1 MRKYMLLAMLYAA
14 NAALAQNFPSKP
26 IRVIVPFPPGGG
38 TDIVARTV
46 TPKMAEILGQPFIV
60 ENRAGAGGNIG
71 TEVVAKSPADG
82 YTLLVASASTAI
94 NTTLVPNLSWD
105 IARDFSPVV
114 LMVVNNH
121 LLAAHP
127 SVPANNVRELLA
139 LAKAKPGFVTYASY
153 GPGSSA
159 QLTAELFKMMA
170 HVDLLHVPYKGAAP
184 AVNDLLGGQVN
195 IIFADVAA
203 LLPHIKSGKLKA
215 LGIAST
221 KRFEGLPDVPT
232 IAESGVPGFEAGGFL
247 GLIAPAGT
255 PRPVIDELN
264 AAARKSLAMP
274 DVRER
279 LLALAS
285 PPVGGTP
292 DSAIVGTSG
301 SPSKRLS
308 EPMPRA
314 FSLPDLMCGSSA
326 ATSAKMMF
334 TCPPRRSFTAGAAPL

>member
-1 MRKYMLLAMLYAA
+1 MPKHLFLAVLFVAH
-14 NAALAQNFPSKP
+14 AALAQTFPSKP
-26 IRVIVPFPPGGG
+26 VRVVVPFPPGGG

-46 TPKMAEILGQPFIV
+46 TPKMAEILGQPFV
-60 ENRAGAGGNIG
+60 VDNRAGAGGNIG
-71 TEVVAKSPADG
+71 TDQVAKSPADG

-94 NTTLVPNLSWD
+94 NTTLTPKQSPDLL
-105 IARDFSPVV
+105 RDFAPIV
-114 LMVVNNH
+114 LLVVNNH

-139 LAKAKPGFVTYASY
+139 LAKAKPGSITYASY

-159 QLTAELFKMMA
+159 HLTAELFKMMA

-215 LGIAST
+215 LGIGSP

-247 GLIAPAGT
+247 GLVAPAGT
-255 PRPVIDELN
+255 PPAVIDALN
-264 AAARKSLAMP
+264 SAAQKSLAMP

-279 LLALAS
+279 LMALAS
-285 PPVGGTP
+285 PPMGGTP
-292 DSAIVGTSG
+292 DEFGRYM
-301 SPSKRLS
+301 KR
-308 EPMPRA
+308 EVDKWARVIRA
-314 FSLPDLMCGSSA
+314 ADIKA
-326 ATSAKMMF
+326 E
-334 TCPPRRSFTAGAAPL
+334 

>member
-1 MRKYMLLAMLYAA
+1 VLMQRLFIILALIASD
-14 NAALAQNFPSKP
+14 AALAQTYPAKP
-26 IRVIVPFPPGGG
+26 VRVVVPFPPGGG

-46 TPKMAEILGQPFIV
+46 TPKMAEILGQPFVI

-94 NTTLVPNLSWD
+94 NTTLMPNLSWSFE
-105 IARDFSPVV
+105 RDFAPVV

-139 LAKAKPGFVTYASY
+139 LARAKPGQVTYASY
-153 GPGSSA
+153 GSGSSA
-159 QLTAELFKMMA
+159 HLTAELFKLMA
-170 HVDLLHVPYKGAAP
+170 GVDLLHVPYKGAAP

-195 IIFADVAA
+195 IMFADVAA

-215 LGIAST
+215 LGIGAA

-247 GLIAPAGT
+247 GLVAPAGT
-255 PRPVIDELN
+255 PQAAIQALN
-264 AAARKSLAMP
+264 AAAQKSLALP
-274 DVRER
+274 EVRDR

-292 DSAIVGTSG
+292 EQFASHI
-301 SPSKRLS
+301 KREIDKWARVIRAANIKS
-308 EPMPRA
+308 E
-314 FSLPDLMCGSSA
+314 
-326 ATSAKMMF
+326 
-334 TCPPRRSFTAGAAPL
+334 

>member
-1 MRKYMLLAMLYAA
+1 VLKCLFAIALLVAES
-14 NAALAQNFPSKP
+14 ALAQSFPAKP
-26 IRVIVPFPPGGG
+26 IRVVVPFPPGGG

-46 TPKMAEILGQPFIV
+46 TPKMAEILGQPFVI

-71 TEVVAKSPADG
+71 TEAVAKSPADG

-94 NTTLVPNLSWD
+94 NTTLIPNLPWD
-105 IARDFSPVV
+105 FSRDFAPVV

-127 SVPANNVRELLA
+127 SVPANKVQELLA
-139 LAKAKPGFVTYASY
+139 LAKAKPGAITYASY

-159 QLTAELFKMMA
+159 HLTAELFKLMA

-195 IIFADVAA
+195 IMFADVAA

-215 LGIAST
+215 LGIASA
-221 KRFEGLPDVPT
+221 KRFEGLPEVPT

-247 GLIAPAGT
+247 GLVAPAGT
-255 PRPVIDELN
+255 PAAIVNALN
-264 AAARKSLAMP
+264 AAGQKSLAMP
-274 DVRER
+274 EVRER
-279 LLALAS
+279 LMALAS

-292 DSAIVGTSG
+292 DEFGEHI
-301 SPSKRLS
+301 KR
-308 EPMPRA
+308 EIDKWARVIRA
-314 FSLPDLMCGSSA
+314 ANIKPE
-326 ATSAKMMF
+326 
-334 TCPPRRSFTAGAAPL
+334 

>member
-1 MRKYMLLAMLYAA
+1 MKHLFLAVLLAA

-46 TPKMAEILGQPFIV
+46 TPKMAEILGQPFVI

-94 NTTLVPNLSWD
+94 NTTLMPNLSWD
-105 IARDFSPVV
+105 IARDFAPVV

-127 SVPANNVRELLA
+127 SVPANNVKELLA
-139 LAKAKPGFVTYASY
+139 LAKAKPGAITYASY

-203 LLPHIKSGKLKA
+203 LLPHVKSGKLKA
-215 LGIAST
+215 LGIGST
-221 KRFEGLPDVPT
+221 KRFDGLPDVPT

-264 AAARKSLAMP
+264 VAARKSLAMP

-292 DSAIVGTSG
+292 EEFAAYL
-301 SPSKRLS
+301 KR
-308 EPMPRA
+308 EVEKWARVI
-314 FSLPDLMCGSSA
+314 
-326 ATSAKMMF
+326 
-334 TCPPRRSFTAGAAPL
+334 RGANIKPE

>member
-1 MRKYMLLAMLYAA
+1 VLKQCLLAVVLVLSQSAFG
-14 NAALAQNFPSKP
+14 QTFPSKP
-26 IRVIVPFPPGGG
+26 IRVVVPFPPGGG

-60 ENRAGAGGNIG
+60 ETRAGAGGNIG
-71 TEVVAKSPADG
+71 TEAVAKSAADG

-94 NTTLVPNLSWD
+94 NTTLYPNLPWD
-105 IARDFSPVV
+105 PTRDFAPVV

-127 SVPANNVRELLA
+127 SVPANSVQELLA
-139 LAKAKPGFVTYASY
+139 LARAKPGSITYASY

-159 QLTAELFKMMA
+159 HLTGELFKLMA

-195 IIFADVAA
+195 IMFADVAA
-203 LLPHIKSGKLKA
+203 LLPHVKSGKLKA
-215 LGIAST
+215 LGIASA

-247 GLIAPAGT
+247 GLVAPAGT
-255 PRPVIDELN
+255 PPAVISALN
-264 AAARKSLAMP
+264 AAAQKSLAMP
-274 DVRER
+274 DVHER
-279 LLALAS
+279 LMALAS

-292 DSAIVGTSG
+292 EQFGQYL
-301 SPSKRLS
+301 KR
-308 EPMPRA
+308 EIDKWARVIRA
-314 FSLPDLMCGSSA
+314 ANIKPE
-326 ATSAKMMF
+326 
-334 TCPPRRSFTAGAAPL
+334 

>member
-1 MRKYMLLAMLYAA
+1 MLKPCFLAAA
-14 NAALAQNFPSKP
+14 LIAVTSALAQTYPSKP

-71 TEVVAKSPADG
+71 TEAVAKSAADG

-94 NTTLVPNLSWD
+94 NTTLYPNLPWD
-105 IARDFSPVV
+105 PTRDFAPVV

-127 SVPANNVRELLA
+127 SVPANNVQELLA
-139 LAKAKPGFVTYASY
+139 RARAKPGSITYASY
-153 GPGSSA
+153 GAGSSA
-159 QLTAELFKMMA
+159 HLTGELFKLMA

-195 IIFADVAA
+195 IMFADVAA

-215 LGIAST
+215 LGIASA
-221 KRFEGLPDVPT
+221 KRFEGLPNVPT
-232 IAESGVPGFEAGGFL
+232 IAETGVPGFEAGGFL
-247 GLIAPAGT
+247 GLVAPAGT
-255 PRPVIDELN
+255 PAAVINALN
-264 AAARKSLAMP
+264 GAAQKSLAMP
-274 DVRER
+274 DVHER
-279 LLALAS
+279 LMALAS

-292 DSAIVGTSG
+292 EQFGQYL
-301 SPSKRLS
+301 KR
-308 EPMPRA
+308 EIDKWARVIRA
-314 FSLPDLMCGSSA
+314 ANIKPE
-326 ATSAKMMF
+326 
-334 TCPPRRSFTAGAAPL
+334 

>member
-1 MRKYMLLAMLYAA
+1 MLKHLFLAVLLAA
-14 NAALAQNFPSKP
+14 NTALAQNFPTKP
-26 IRVIVPFPPGGG
+26 IRVVVPFPPGGG

-46 TPKMAEILGQPFIV
+46 TPKMAEILGQPFV
-60 ENRAGAGGNIG
+60 VDNRAGAGGNIG
-71 TEVVAKSPADG
+71 TEAVAKAPADG

-94 NTTLVPNLSWD
+94 NTTLTPKQSPNLLHAFAP
-105 IARDFSPVV
+105 IV

-139 LAKAKPGFVTYASY
+139 LAKGKPGSITYASY

-159 QLTAELFKMMA
+159 HLTAELFKMMA

-215 LGIAST
+215 LGIGSP

-247 GLIAPAGT
+247 GLVAPAGT
-255 PRPVIDELN
+255 PPAVIDALN
-264 AAARKSLAMP
+264 SAAQKSLAMP

-279 LLALAS
+279 LMALAS
-285 PPVGGTP
+285 PPMGGTP
-292 DSAIVGTSG
+292 DEFGQYM
-301 SPSKRLS
+301 KR
-308 EPMPRA
+308 EVDKWARVIRA
-314 FSLPDLMCGSSA
+314 ADIKA
-326 ATSAKMMF
+326 E
-334 TCPPRRSFTAGAAPL
+334 